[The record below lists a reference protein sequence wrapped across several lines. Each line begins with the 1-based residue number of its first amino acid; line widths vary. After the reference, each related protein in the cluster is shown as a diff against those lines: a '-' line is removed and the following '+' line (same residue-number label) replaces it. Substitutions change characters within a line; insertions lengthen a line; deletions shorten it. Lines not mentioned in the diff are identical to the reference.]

1 MMIDYS
7 PKVIQEENK
16 RHLRFDFILFFAV
29 MALSGFGLLIIYSAT
44 RFSLPGGVTDP
55 AFFLKRQAYAFAG
68 GIFLFV
74 ILLFVDYKKIKRWWI
89 LIFVSGAALAFSPL
103 VFGYEV
109 HYTRSWI
116 DLGFT
121 TVQPSEIA
129 KIFMVVSVS
138 AIFSKW
144 KGEKENQVGFKK
156 VALSLAVAVVFTGLV
171 LLQSDFG
178 TSLVFFIT
186 YLGLLFISGANLLY
200 FLGILGASTGL
211 VFLGIR
217 TGIIMEYQL
226 DRILVVL
233 RPDMQTGDIG
243 YNLNQS
249 MLAIGSGGVWG
260 QGLFLGR
267 QTNLNYV
274 PEHQTDFIFSVIGEE
289 LGFIGCFVVILVL
302 GVVIWRCFSISY
314 QATDHF
320 GSLIAAGLAF
330 IILTQMLINIGM
342 TIGIMPI
349 IGIPLPFLSYGGTSL
364 LALLMGLALVE
375 NVYMRRELRP
385 YRQIAYEEFE

>member
-211 VFLGIR
+211 VFLG
-217 TGIIMEYQL
+217 
-226 DRILVVL
+226 
-233 RPDMQTGDIG
+233 
-243 YNLNQS
+243 
-249 MLAIGSGGVWG
+249 
-260 QGLFLGR
+260 R

-349 IGIPLPFLSYGGTSL
+349 IGIPLPFLSYGGSSL